1 MELQDG
7 KLYET
12 HDRRRFRVT
21 EDKETGRFVC
31 RRSFYGFWDRNGRA
45 STIYTDGLVR
55 EVEETRWV
63 PAVGFN
69 KSEQLK
75 DGKIYR
81 IYRGHWQ
88 EQVSRDEARRRAPNY
103 KPSTKSEPDT
113 RTVSGHVLSPK
124 EGAWFNWSF
133 STENGVTYLDIETS
147 KGARLTFPL

>member
-12 HDRRRFRVT
+12 RDGRRVRVSFV
-21 EDKETGRFVC
+21 EGRFVC
-31 RRSFYGFWDRNGRA
+31 PRSFRVGWFADGRHMGVD
-45 STIYTDGLVR
+45 SGDDLVR

-63 PAVGFN
+63 PACGLDN
-69 KSEQLK
+69 AERLK
-75 DGKIYR
+75 AGKIYR

-103 KPSTKSEPDT
+103 KPSTKSEPVT
-113 RTVSGHVLSPK
+113 RIVSGHVLSPK

-133 STENGVTYLDIETS
+133 STENEVTYLDIETS